1 MEKILST
8 KRKVILKDIEYD
20 DMDSIKDLL
29 RFGKEVD
36 GYSGVYNIHK
46 FNTAWIRNGLAGG
59 DFDGWKPNGV
69 APPDHVL
76 KQLTGTERDELAELI
91 KECQI
96 INPKKP
102 SSSA

>member
-46 FNTAWIRNGLAGG
+46 YNTAWIRKGLAGG
-59 DFDGWKPNGV
+59 DFKVEINGV
-69 APPDHVL
+69 VPDSVL
-76 KQLTGTERDELAELI
+76 KELSETEKAELSKLI
-91 KECQI
+91 QDYNYLGK
-96 INPKKP
+96 
-102 SSSA
+102 